1 MTEQQ
6 KHHIQQLA
14 QELLR
19 YSFPKIKAQADS
31 EGKHL
36 AVYYLQLVEDFF
48 AVADCALTHEDMQA
62 YDRKASILDAIWSGG
77 CEICFGSY
85 LPVEVNASDWLNNQ
99 SALYKETFLL
109 AQEAGDDDKAYEAL
123 RKDFEECLLNALAQC
138 DAEGLFDNREENGLL
153 LFAFYVD
160 DYDENGEGSLLY
172 RSTERFNSEKDWQKL
187 K

>member
-1 MTEQQ
+1 MSATVEHHKSNKRHKKYDTPQQ
-6 KHHIQQLA
+6 
-14 QELLR
+14 
-19 YSFPKIKAQADS
+19 
-31 EGKHL
+31 
-36 AVYYLQLVEDFF
+36 
-48 AVADCALTHEDMQA
+48 
-62 YDRKASILDAIWSGG
+62 
-77 CEICFGSY
+77 
-85 LPVEVNASDWLNNQ
+85 
-99 SALYKETFLL
+99 
-109 AQEAGDDDKAYEAL
+109 AL